1 MGIRYRKEDEADK
14 WLREHDPYYS
24 DKSGH
29 KSKKAN
35 YPYDTA
41 RQERTK
47 AEIEIPISNLTK
59 AQQVQA
65 KEHLGI
71 YDEAGNFEI

>member
-24 DKSGH
+24 NKSGH
-29 KSKKAN
+29 KGKQEE
-35 YPYDTA
+35 YPYATA

-47 AEIEIPISNLTK
+47 SEMEIPFSNLTK
-59 AQQVQA
+59 AQRVNV
-65 KEHLGI
+65 KEKLGAF
-71 YDEAGNFEI
+71 DENGNFEY

>member
-29 KSKKAN
+29 KSKKRSH
-35 YPYDTA
+35 PYDTA
-41 RQERTK
+41 RMERTK
-47 AEIEIPISNLTK
+47 AEIEIPFSNLNRS
-59 AQQVQA
+59 QRVQLRGYVGA
-65 KEHLGI
+65 F
-71 YDEAGNFEI
+71 DEAGNFEV

>member
-29 KSKKAN
+29 KSKKK
-35 YPYDTA
+35 
-41 RQERTK
+41 R
-47 AEIEIPISNLTK
+47 ILTIR
-59 AQQVQA
+59 
-65 KEHLGI
+65 LGWN
-71 YDEAGNFEI
+71 ELKQK